1 MPKAK
6 DKERD
11 RSAELERASITVNRE
26 EWDALHAMRERT
38 EVAMAT
44 YESLRRNFNG
54 LLDTNTEQ
62 LNRLT
67 KLMMEA
73 DHLKVCLKRAEDREG
88 LTTARAKQLEAD
100 LVVAKAAAANAEA
113 EAAKKYETLLAA
125 RGVRP

>member
-1 MPKAK
+1 M
-6 DKERD
+6 
-11 RSAELERASITVNRE
+11 
-26 EWDALHAMRERT
+26 HAMRERT
-38 EVAMAT
+38 EVALAT

-88 LTTARAKQLEAD
+88 LTTARAKQLAAD
-100 LVVAKAAAANAEA
+100 LVVAKQAASNAEA
-113 EAAKKYETLLAA
+113 EAAKKYEALLAS
-125 RGVRP
+125 RGVKP